1 MTTFNK
7 ITKALTSFVAPEDGN
22 LSFEVLCSSLISLVR

>member
-22 LSFEVLCSSLISLVR
+22 LSFEVLCPHSYP